1 MTVRLSATY
10 RFYAFRRAAACAAAV
25 ALCAHILSAQS
36 TYTVHD
42 ATGAEFELSAPPK
55 VAVLTPNIAITIA
68 HLGARENIAAVSR
81 YCLDYPEVDKNTPNI
96 GGFIDPNYER
106 ILAVKP
112 DLVLLPN
119 TKNATVR
126 NRLEKLGVKCFM
138 TNGEGAQNIA
148 KDVRLLGRLLKKE
161 DTADSL
167 AKRVE
172 NALRRDSP
180 RGARAFFMFGK
191 LAAGKGSFMGD
202 ILESC
207 GVQNCADAAGKQ
219 WFEPLPEFIMR
230 ANPDVVFAEIKDG
243 QAPEDV
249 AEEFKKSPA
258 WRSTK
263 AVQNGNV
270 ILVPSK
276 LAIIPSVNVAN
287 AAAFMRQKLD
297 ALGFGTKE

>member
-1 MTVRLSATY
+1 MTAPLSAIY
-10 RFYAFRRAAACAAAV
+10 LFYAFRRAAVCAAAG
-25 ALCAHILSAQS
+25 ALCASALFAQD

-42 ATGAEFELSAPPK
+42 ATGAEFDLSAPPK
-55 VAVLTPNIAITIA
+55 VAVLTPNIAITMA
-68 HLGARENIAAVSR
+68 YLGARENIAAVSR

-106 ILAVKP
+106 ILAIKP

-126 NRLEKLGVKCFM
+126 NRLEKLGVKCFI

-148 KDVRLLGRLLKKE
+148 KDVRLLGGLLKKE
-161 DTADSL
+161 DTADRL

-172 NALRRDSP
+172 NALRKDSP
-180 RGARAFFMFGK
+180 RGARAFFMFGR

-207 GVQNCADAAGKQ
+207 GVQNCADAADKQ

-230 ANPDVVFAEIKDG
+230 ANPDVVFAEIKDT
-243 QAPEDV
+243 QTPE
-249 AEEFKKSPA
+249 ELMLEFKKSPA

-263 AVQNGNV
+263 AVKNGCV
-270 ILVPSK
+270 IFVPSN
-276 LAIIPSVNVAN
+276 LAIIPSVNVVS